1 MSSDTHVCAR
11 TALQGRM
18 QRVRTCTDRSR
29 VRACCA
35 GAKTMAPMQRAQ
47 GRPVTA
53 QQAAQVREA
62 PMAVAARW
70 EHPHRARRLA
80 TQWRR
85 CAIRVDSRRSASS
98 RFPRGGAPLVR
109 LLHRCDAAVVSRAA
123 TPRHCRLPP
132 GCLYASPA
140 ACVPRASSSR
150 RADAGVSAPQASVRG
165 GEDAGPAAWATR
177 GSTPALCSS
186 SFVLVNPRK

>member
-11 TALQGRM
+11 TALQGRI

-53 QQAAQVREA
+53 QYAAQVREA
-62 PMAVAARW
+62 PTAVAARW
-70 EHPHRARRLA
+70 EHPHRARQRNGADARSESTRDGVRL
-80 TQWRR
+80 
-85 CAIRVDSRRSASS
+85 RVSQ
-98 RFPRGGAPLVR
+98 GGARHWARWCTGVMPPSSPEPPR
-109 LLHRCDAAVVSRAA
+109 PGIAAF
-123 TPRHCRLPP
+123 PP
-132 GCLYASPA
+132 VAYASPA

-186 SFVLVNPRK
+186 SCVLVNPRK